1 MNCPTSKAF
10 IGSAIICIVN
20 IIVGLTDFN
29 LMVQSYSKLEALS
42 VIQNVFIFLSIAL
55 ILLQFLLGYGLCMK
69 KPKIVMT
76 WIILEAIRIVVRYF
90 AS

>member
-20 IIVGLTDFN
+20 IIVGLTDFS

-69 KPKIVMT
+69 KPIG
-76 WIILEAIRIVVRYF
+76 
-90 AS
+90 SQ